1 MERVSGSIFLSYNIL
16 FEDDSED
23 FVQLSVP
30 VTAIKEVDHNYGA
43 DADGNRGREMVSY
56 EDVEVYNGDIAD
68 VIRDYISSHEFESEV
83 VNYMVYSID
92 DESFEE
98 D

>member
-1 MERVSGSIFLSYNIL
+1 MERVNGSIFVSFNIL

-30 VTAIKEVDHNYGA
+30 ATAIKEIDHNYGA

-56 EDVEVYNGDIAD
+56 DDVEVYDGDIVNA
-68 VIRDYISSHEFESEV
+68 ILSYIASEDLEV
-83 VNYMVYSID
+83 ANYTIYSID
-92 DESFEE
+92 DESFTE